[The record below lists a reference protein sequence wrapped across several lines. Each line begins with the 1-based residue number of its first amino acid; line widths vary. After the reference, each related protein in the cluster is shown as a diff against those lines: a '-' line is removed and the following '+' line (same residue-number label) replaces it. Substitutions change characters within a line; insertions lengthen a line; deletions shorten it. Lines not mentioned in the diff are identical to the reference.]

1 MKIIDC
7 FWEKENIGK
16 RVVEI
21 TVEADDV
28 FEKELIAE
36 RTTGYDYVV
45 VKVPMNKPEF
55 NFGLSSLG
63 FTIIETQMNISK
75 RYKSFPFE
83 DRLVKQIYPLADI
96 DYVQSP
102 QEFEEIFNRITPN
115 MFITDRIYLDPYF
128 SKEASSQRYKN
139 WLRTEFL
146 RGTSDV
152 TKMIY
157 GGKNVGFGMERTMPD
172 GTKLGLLGGI
182 FEEFQLNGLGLMT
195 ASVGFIHAH
204 KTNQPFKVIKTA
216 ISSNNVPM
224 MQFYNYLN
232 FRIDSMTYV
241 FVKHNME

>member
-1 MKIIDC
+1 MKLIDC
-7 FWEKENIGK
+7 LWEQKNIGK
-16 RVVEI
+16 HTCEI
-21 TVEADDV
+21 IFNDKESLNKEDFNDKTNS
-28 FEKELIAE
+28 FE
-36 RTTGYDYVV
+36 YVV
-45 VKVPMNKPEF
+45 VKVPVNNPIINM
-55 NFGLSSLG
+55 GLADMG
-63 FTIIETQMNISK
+63 FLFIETQMNISK
-75 RYKSFPFE
+75 RYKDFPFE

-96 DYVQSP
+96 DYVQSS

-115 MFITDRIYLDPYF
+115 MFITDRIYIDPYF
-128 SKEASSQRYKN
+128 YKEASSQRYKN

-157 GGKNVGFGMERTMPD
+157 DGKNVGFGMERTMPD

-182 FEEFQLNGLGLMT
+182 YEEFQLNGLGLMT

-216 ISSNNVPM
+216 ISSNNIPM

-232 FRIDSMTYV
+232 FKIDSMTYV